1 MNSSIYPLQ
10 SAALSDVVFLVD
22 LAPSSLTPVSISE
35 MHLYAY
41 LGNLVALNR
50 GVSTSDWGYR
60 FAVTTDG
67 FPFAHELKN
76 ATDSLAER
84 SVVVV
89 DNSRLRPGEDLFE
102 KEVSFLDGLSQC
114 ARRRT
119 WLADAY
125 ACALHLPRGAVREAI
140 NQSPGMAASLR
151 RRHASELLGK
161 PDIEEIYNE
170 FALVRN
176 VLGSGAE
183 EGLQPL
189 VVWLSSRVVSQGR
202 PWH

>member
-1 MNSSIYPLQ
+1 MTPGTYRLQ

-22 LAPSSLTPVSISE
+22 LAPTSLAPVSVSD

-50 GVSTSDWGYR
+50 GVPMSDWGYR
-60 FAVTTDG
+60 FAVTAEG
-67 FPFAHELKN
+67 FPFAHALKD
-76 ATDSLAER
+76 ATDSLAGR
-84 SVVVV
+84 SVVVI
-89 DNSRLRPGEDLFE
+89 DNSRLRPGDDLFE
-102 KEVSFLDGLSQC
+102 REVNFLRSLSQP

-119 WLADAY
+119 WLTEAY
-125 ACALHLPRGAVREAI
+125 TCALHFPQGAVREAI

-161 PDIEEIYNE
+161 AEIDEIYDE
-170 FALVRN
+170 FSVVRE
-176 VLGSGAE
+176 VLGPEAE

-189 VVWLSSRVVSQGR
+189 VVWLSARVVSQGR
-202 PWH
+202 Q